1 MCCHPKPV
9 AIASATAIA
18 SVLASGA
25 ASAIATATATAT
37 DVTLRENHRVSM
49 HPKIKTFSSQQHAV
63 SEASMLARAKR
74 CVPRMV
80 CALEVVR
87 GVW

>member
-9 AIASATAIA
+9 AIVSATAIA

-25 ASAIATATATAT
+25 ASAIVTATAT

-49 HPKIKTFSSQQHAV
+49 HPKRKTFSSQQHAV

-80 CALEVVR
+80 CGLEVVR